1 MWQDKRVL
9 VTGGAGVIGRVLV
22 QKLAGLGAK
31 VISIDREPVQVPFI
45 GATHLV
51 GNVLV
56 YLYESE
62 QQEIVFHLAASFGKT
77 EIEQGF
83 FEENF
88 YNNVDLTHKLLV
100 SSRYG
105 KWEKFIF
112 ASSYLVY
119 DPLLYLW
126 NDTHFLKES
135 DRISPRNIVG
145 AAKYY
150 TENELDFVCQ
160 DEKMLGISA
169 RIFRVYGRG
178 SKDIIS
184 RTVQK
189 ALRDEVITAWG
200 ENARFDYI
208 LADDVAEGLIKLAE
222 VDFPTTAVNLGTGR
236 ARSFRDVLTIIREL
250 MPNNNITISHID
262 VAGHPIENSR
272 ADVSLLKE
280 LTGWTPTTPLEVGI
294 RKVIEYEREQLQN
307 SS

>member
-1 MWQDKRVL
+1 MWSDKKVL

-22 QKLAGLGAK
+22 KKLEDMGAD
-31 VISIDREPVQVPFI
+31 VLSIDLQSVAFERAKHI
-45 GATHLV
+45 T
-51 GNVLV
+51 GNVLDLLPTCAKV
-56 YLYESE
+56 P
-62 QQEIVFHLAASFGKT
+62 EIVFHLAATFGRT
-77 EIEQGF
+77 QIEPEF
-83 FEENF
+83 FNDNF
-88 YNNVDLTHKLLV
+88 YGNVLL
-100 SSRYG
+100 SHRLLEFPER
-105 KWEKFIF
+105 WEKFIF

>member
-1 MWQDKRVL
+1 MWSNKKVL

-22 QKLAGLGAK
+22 KKLEDIGAD
-31 VISIDREPVQVPFI
+31 VVSIDRARPEEPSARIRSHVI
-45 GATHLV
+45 GDLKDCILDFV
-51 GNVLV
+51 DFP
-56 YLYESE
+56 
-62 QQEIVFHLAASFGKT
+62 QIVFHLAASFQRTTIGP
-77 EIEQGF
+77 EF
-83 FEENF
+83 FGENF
-88 YNNVDLTHKLLV
+88 DNNVLLSHKLL
-100 SSRYG
+100 SL
-105 KWEKFIF
+105 KHHWEKFVF

-126 NDTHFLKES
+126 DDTHFLKES

-150 TENELDFVCQ
+150 TENELGFVCE
-160 DEKMLGISA
+160 DEKMSGVSA

-184 RTVQK
+184 RTIQQ
-189 ALRDEVITAWG
+189 ALRGEPIILYG

-208 LADDVAEGLIKLAE
+208 FADDVAEGLIKLAE
-222 VDFPTTAVNLGTGR
+222 VDFPTTAVNLGTGKGKSL
-236 ARSFRDVLTIIREL
+236 AEV
-250 MPNNNITISHID
+250 ITILREHIPD
-262 VAGHPIENSR
+262 TKVEHADKFGHPIENSR

-280 LTGWTPTTPLEVGI
+280 LTGWTPPTLLDVGI

>member
-1 MWQDKRVL
+1 MWSGKKVL

-22 QKLAGLGAK
+22 QKLEGRGAK
-31 VISIDREPVQVPFI
+31 VVSIDREPAKFEK
-45 GATHLV
+45 ATHYTD
-51 GNVLV
+51 NVLG
-56 YLYESE
+56 YMLTCEE
-62 QQEIVFHLAASFGKT
+62 QQIVFHLAASFGRT

-83 FEENF
+83 FNENF
-88 YNNVDLTHKLLV
+88 YNNVGLSHTLL
-100 SSRYG
+100 SCDHH
-105 KWEKFIF
+105 WERFIF

-126 NDTHFLKES
+126 DDTHFLKES

-160 DEKMLGISA
+160 DEKMSGVSA

-184 RTVQK
+184 RVVQK
-189 ALRDEVITAWG
+189 ALRGETIEVYG

-208 LADDVAEGLIKLAE
+208 FADDVAEGLIKLAE
-222 VDFPTTAVNLGTGR
+222 VDFPTTAVNLGTGKGKSLSEVI
-236 ARSFRDVLTIIREL
+236 AVIREHI
-250 MPNNNITISHID
+250 PNMKVEH
-262 VAGHPIENSR
+262 AEKFGHPIENSR
-272 ADVSLLKE
+272 ADVSLLRE
-280 LTGWTPTTPLEVGI
+280 LTGWTPPTPLEVGI
-294 RKVIEYEREQLQN
+294 RKVIEYEREK

>member
-1 MWQDKRVL
+1 MWQDRKVL
-9 VTGGAGVIGRVLV
+9 VTGGTGVIGRILVKSLEDRGADVL
-22 QKLAGLGAK
+22 
-31 VISIDREPVQVPFI
+31 SIDLQPATFEKENHITGDVLDYLPICANFPQV
-45 GATHLV
+45 
-51 GNVLV
+51 
-56 YLYESE
+56 
-62 QQEIVFHLAASFGKT
+62 VFHLAASFQRT
-77 EIEQGF
+77 EIGPEF

-88 YNNVDLTHKLLV
+88 GNNVDLSHKLLAL
-100 SSRYG
+100 RHN
-105 KWEKFIF
+105 WEKFIF

-126 NDTHFLKES
+126 DDTHFLKES

-145 AAKYY
+145 LAKYY
-150 TENELDFVCQ
+150 TEGELGFVCA
-160 DEKMLGISA
+160 DEKMSSVSA

-184 RTVQK
+184 RIVRES
-189 ALRDEVITAWG
+189 LGGEVITTWG

-208 LADDVAEGLIKLAE
+208 FADDVADGLIKLAE
-222 VDFPTTAVNLGTGR
+222 VDCPTTAVNLGTGR
-236 ARSFRDVLTIIREL
+236 ARSFKDVLTIIREL
-250 MPNNNITISHID
+250 MPNNNMTISHID

-294 RKVIEYEREQLQN
+294 RKVIEHEREQLQD

>member
-31 VISIDREPVQVPFI
+31 VISIDRDPVQVPFI

-119 DPLLYLW
+119 NPLLYLW

-150 TENELDFVCQ
+150 TENELGFMCQ
-160 DEKMLGISA
+160 DEKMSGVSA

-184 RTVQK
+184 RTIQK
-189 ALRDEVITAWG
+189 ALRGEPIILYG

-208 LADDVAEGLIKLAE
+208 FADDVAEGLIKLAE
-222 VDFPTTAVNLGTGR
+222 VDFPTTAVNLGTGKGKSL
-236 ARSFRDVLTIIREL
+236 AEVITIIRE
-250 MPNNNITISHID
+250 HIPD
-262 VAGHPIENSR
+262 IKVEHADKFGHPIENSR

-280 LTGWTPTTPLEVGI
+280 LTGWTPPTPLEVGI

-307 SS
+307 NS

>member
-1 MWQDKRVL
+1 MWQDKKVL

-22 QKLAGLGAK
+22 KKLEDMGAD
-31 VISIDREPVQVPFI
+31 VLSIDLQSVAFERAKHI
-45 GATHLV
+45 T
-51 GNVLV
+51 GNVLDLLPTCAKV
-56 YLYESE
+56 P
-62 QQEIVFHLAASFGKT
+62 EIVFHLAATFGRT
-77 EIEQGF
+77 QIEPEF
-83 FEENF
+83 FNDNF
-88 YNNVDLTHKLLV
+88 YGNVLL
-100 SSRYG
+100 SHRLLEFPER
-105 KWEKFIF
+105 WEKFIF

-126 NDTHFLKES
+126 DDTHFLKES

-150 TENELDFVCQ
+150 TENEIDLVCQ
-160 DEKMLGISA
+160 DEKMLGVSA

-184 RTVQK
+184 RTIRQ
-189 ALRDEVITAWG
+189 ALIGEPIIVYG

-208 LADDVAEGLIKLAE
+208 FADDVAEGLIKLAE
-222 VDFPTTAVNLGTGR
+222 ADFPTTAVNLGTGR
-236 ARSFRDVLTIIREL
+236 ARSFRDVLAIIREL

-280 LTGWTPTTPLEVGI
+280 LTGWTPPTPLEVGI
-294 RKVIEYEREQLQN
+294 RKVIEYERERLQD
-307 SS
+307 SP

>member
-1 MWQDKRVL
+1 MWQDKKVL

-22 QKLAGLGAK
+22 KKLEDMGAD
-31 VISIDREPVQVPFI
+31 VLSIDLQSVAFERAKHI
-45 GATHLV
+45 T
-51 GNVLV
+51 GNVLDLLPTCAKV
-56 YLYESE
+56 P
-62 QQEIVFHLAASFGKT
+62 EIVFHLAATFGRT
-77 EIEQGF
+77 QIEPEF
-83 FEENF
+83 FNDNF
-88 YNNVDLTHKLLV
+88 YGNVLL
-100 SSRYG
+100 SHRLLEFPER
-105 KWEKFIF
+105 WEKFIF

-126 NDTHFLKES
+126 DDTHFLKES

-150 TENELDFVCQ
+150 TENEIDFVCQ
-160 DEKMLGISA
+160 DEKMLGVSA

-184 RTVQK
+184 RVIQK
-189 ALRDEVITAWG
+189 ALRGEPIIIYG
-200 ENARFDYI
+200 ENTRFDYI
-208 LADDVAEGLIKLAE
+208 FADDVAEGLIKLAE

-236 ARSFRDVLTIIREL
+236 GKSLAEVLAIIREYI
-250 MPNNNITISHID
+250 PNMEVVH
-262 VAGHPIENSR
+262 VEQLGHPIENSR

-294 RKVIEYEREQLQN
+294 RKVIEYERERLPD